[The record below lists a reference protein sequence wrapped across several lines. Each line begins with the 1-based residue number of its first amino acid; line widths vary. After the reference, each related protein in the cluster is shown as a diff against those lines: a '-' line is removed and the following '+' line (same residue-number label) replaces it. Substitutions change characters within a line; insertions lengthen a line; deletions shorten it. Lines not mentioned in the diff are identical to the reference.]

1 MKKLLVLTILIIFS
15 LPLFSSN
22 DLFISDAF
30 LSPSLLAG
38 QEIDKPFSFSISTKS
53 SIDGLAFLK
62 NPTSLDKNSREVV
75 RVLINQDIKFWKDNP
90 SVISAFKEFD
100 DTFPSFT
107 GNDEFDK
114 ATIDTYLE
122 QTFLSNAYGAKRRSF
137 VLSSLAGTGVINSVT
152 GPGMPT
158 ISLSFSG
165 ENFKNEFGY
174 RWFFSL
180 GFDGSNSLFSSS
192 NSELI
197 LSTGVS
203 LSYSTYLTNKLSY
216 GIALT
221 PRVLIRDSILNE
233 NILKGRL
240 NGDFISLFS
249 EDFRFGL
256 VLGVNSGLTYHFSN
270 DFSITIDLRNF
281 PAAISYRKWS
291 LTDIAAFNFNLQKDH
306 QAYAPNVELATTGC
320 WKNDKNKVA
329 VTFSSEDVFK
339 ITYERIIND
348 SLALDIAIKGSELSA
363 SILWDNYKFGIM
375 SDFDRFALGAY
386 FTASI

>member
-107 GNDEFDK
+107 GNDELDK

-197 LSTGVS
+197 LSTGV
-203 LSYSTYLTNKLSY
+203 
-216 GIALT
+216 
-221 PRVLIRDSILNE
+221 
-233 NILKGRL
+233 
-240 NGDFISLFS
+240 
-249 EDFRFGL
+249 
-256 VLGVNSGLTYHFSN
+256 
-270 DFSITIDLRNF
+270 
-281 PAAISYRKWS
+281 
-291 LTDIAAFNFNLQKDH
+291 
-306 QAYAPNVELATTGC
+306 
-320 WKNDKNKVA
+320 
-329 VTFSSEDVFK
+329 
-339 ITYERIIND
+339 
-348 SLALDIAIKGSELSA
+348 
-363 SILWDNYKFGIM
+363 
-375 SDFDRFALGAY
+375 
-386 FTASI
+386 